1 MRTVTWI
8 CPKQSSSGNRAF
20 IFPTWFTHAHRNVV
34 ATSTFSHKS
43 FYSINVTFVENNCLR
58 NLLWVPSRRKSSY
71 LSGLAIPT
79 ESQETKL
86 SAHTEQQNLS
96 SSKNP
101 DRNHTLSKVM
111 QTSFDD
117 FVLWYHEVSIKLVY
131 ISLTKTKFRS
141 YQSCSIRRNFEPI
154 SE

>member
-34 ATSTFSHKS
+34 ATSKLSHKS
-43 FYSINVTFVENNCLR
+43 FYSINVTFVEKNCLR
-58 NLLWVPSRRKSSY
+58 NLLWVPSRRKTLY
-71 LSGLAIPT
+71 LLVLAIPT
-79 ESQETKL
+79 ESQETK

-101 DRNHTLSKVM
+101 DRNHALSKVM

-117 FVLWYHEVSIKLVY
+117 FVLWYHEMSIKLDY
-131 ISLTKTKFRS
+131 ISLIQTKFRS
-141 YQSCSIRRNFEPI
+141 NESSRKINYM
-154 SE
+154 